1 MDKTLQIVELMLNVM
16 KEDPGRYKVEET
28 SQGICIIDFIKII
41 EKTNVMPD
49 YYTFFYKPEETYE
62 IECNK
67 MFEEFIG
74 GLKA

>member
-16 KEDPGRYKVEET
+16 KENPGRYKVEVT
-28 SQGICIIDFIKII
+28 SRGMCIIDFIKII